1 MDSHGCYTSGHFK
14 KDFMFEAFCP
24 MTSFTLRSTFKGNQ
38 VVFDDGDGADDDD
51 DDNDDDNDDDDD
63 DDFYYLD
70 LVV

>member
-1 MDSHGCYTSGHFK
+1 
-14 KDFMFEAFCP
+14 MFEAFCP

-38 VVFDDGDGADDDD
+38 VVFDDGDGDDDD
-51 DDNDDDNDDDDD
+51 DSDDDNDDDDDD

>member
-1 MDSHGCYTSGHFK
+1 
-14 KDFMFEAFCP
+14 MFEAFCP

-51 DDNDDDNDDDDD
+51 DNDDDNDDVDDD
-63 DDFYYLD
+63 DGFYYLD

>member
-1 MDSHGCYTSGHFK
+1 
-14 KDFMFEAFCP
+14 MFEAFCP

-51 DDNDDDNDDDDD
+51 DNDDD

-70 LVV
+70 LVVDLVV